1 MRRRAIVTGAA
12 RRVGRAVA
20 IELGRAG
27 WDLVLT
33 HRTRAEEARQTAADA
48 RAAAAAAGRAVD
60 AEVHG
65 LDLGDLAAVERFA
78 VGASRGAVDAVVLSA
93 ASYARTPFGAVD
105 AGAAEH
111 ELRVNAVAP
120 LLLVQGVAGRLRSSA
135 LAGGGAVVAFGDIH
149 AAGRPRRGYAP
160 YLMSKAALHAMVE
173 CLAVELAPGAR
184 ANAIAPGVVAWP
196 DDASAEERAAY
207 ESRIP
212 LGRPG
217 TPEDAARLVRSVIED
232 MPYVTGSVIRLD
244 GGRWLR

>member
-20 IELGRAG
+20 IELARAG

-33 HRTRAEEARQTAADA
+33 YRTRAEEARQAAADA
-48 RAAAAAAGRAVD
+48 QAAAGAAGHRIT
-60 AEVHG
+60 AELHG
-65 LDLGDLAAVERFA
+65 LDLADLAAVERFA
-78 VGASRGAVDAVVLSA
+78 AHASQGAVDALVLSA
-93 ASYARTPFGAVD
+93 ASYARTPFGGIGAD
-105 AGAAEH
+105 AAEH

-120 LLLVQGVAGRLRSSA
+120 LLLAQGVSPRLRSSA
-135 LAGGGAVVAFGDIH
+135 LAGGGSVVAFGDIH
-149 AAGRPRRGYAP
+149 AAGRPRRAYAP

-196 DDASAEERAAY
+196 DDAPAEERASY
-207 ESRIP
+207 ESMIP